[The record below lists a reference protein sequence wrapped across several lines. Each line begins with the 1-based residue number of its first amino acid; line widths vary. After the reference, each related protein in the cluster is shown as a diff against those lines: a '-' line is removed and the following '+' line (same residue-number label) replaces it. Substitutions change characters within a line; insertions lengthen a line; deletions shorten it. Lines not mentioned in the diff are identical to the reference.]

1 MKNNFELLF
10 LKKKIK
16 RKLVGLGTSMNEMY
30 VINLKNFIRTE
41 NYEQLNKQ

>member
-1 MKNNFELLF
+1 MKNNFELFF
-10 LKKKIK
+10 LKKIK
-16 RKLVGLGTSMNEMY
+16 RKLVSLGTSMNEMY